1 MAGQVDALYIYLLLV
16 AGVMT
21 GLIYIAVTVLAI
33 NRPVYQAMTCDASRW
48 LHNMWFS
55 MYSIKIAFMP

>member
-21 GLIYIAVTVLAI
+21 ALIFLAVTVLAI
-33 NRPVYQAMTCDASRW
+33 KYRRVTAAKPTRSKAQPSSNSPGRSF
-48 LHNMWFS
+48 LS
-55 MYSIKIAFMP
+55 L

>member
-21 GLIYIAVTVLAI
+21 TLIFVAVTVLAI
-33 NRPVYQAMTCDASRW
+33 KYRRVPGREATQIEGSTHA
-48 LHNMWFS
+48 
-55 MYSIKIAFMP
+55 